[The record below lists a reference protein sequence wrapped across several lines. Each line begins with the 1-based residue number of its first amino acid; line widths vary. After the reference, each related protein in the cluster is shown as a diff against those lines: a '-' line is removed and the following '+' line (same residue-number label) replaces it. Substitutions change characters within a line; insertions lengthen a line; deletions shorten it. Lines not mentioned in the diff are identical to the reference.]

1 MVKTI
6 YPSPSQF
13 KETKNNHKSTVLTIS
28 TNFVFSIIPKY
39 PDLRGH
45 GLALVFIST
54 KEMRNLHEHYRY
66 SNFTS
71 SLTI

>member
-45 GLALVFIST
+45 GLALVFISPKKCAIYMNIIDT
-54 KEMRNLHEHYRY
+54 LISPPH
-66 SNFTS
+66 
-71 SLTI
+71 

>member
-13 KETKNNHKSTVLTIS
+13 NETKNNHKSTVLTFS

-45 GLALVFIST
+45 GLAFVLIST
-54 KEMRNLHEHYRY
+54 KEMCYSHEHYRY
-66 SNFTS
+66 SN
-71 SLTI
+71 SL

>member
-13 KETKNNHKSTVLTIS
+13 NETKNNHKSTVLTIS

-45 GLALVFIST
+45 GLAFGFHFHQ
-54 KEMRNLHEHYRY
+54 RNAQ
-66 SNFTS
+66 FT
-71 SLTI
+71 